1 MYEIRLTNAY
11 RKKALKFFKKHP
23 ELKERYMK
31 VMRLLQ
37 VNPFV
42 DALEIKKM
50 AGYENLYRL
59 RITLR
64 ARMVM
69 EIIISDKTV
78 TPVDIDTRENIY

>member
-1 MYEIRLTNAY
+1 MYEIRLTDAY

-23 ELKERYMK
+23 ELKERYK
-31 VMRLLQ
+31 QVMRLLQ

-50 AGYENLYRL
+50 AGHKNLYRL

-69 EIIISDKTV
+69 EIIIADKIV
-78 TPVDIDTRENIY
+78 TPVDIDTRENIF